1 MVVWI
6 LGLSASGKTA
16 IGKEVYKQIKS
27 GKENVVFL
35 DGDIFR
41 DIMGNDLGHT
51 IQDRRTNAGRIS
63 RFCQYLDSQGIDVV
77 CTVLSIFPDWLKW
90 NRVNIS
96 EYFEVYIRVP
106 FEVLLTRE
114 TKGLYS
120 SALAGEKKN
129 VVGVDIEFPE
139 PVCSDLVIDN
149 SATVDSFESL
159 ASEIV
164 EAIKTNKIE
173 I

>member
-16 IGKEVYKQIKS
+16 IGKEVYRQIKS

-35 DGDIFR
+35 DGDMFR

-96 EYFEVYIRVP
+96 EYFEIYIRVP

-114 TKGLYS
+114 TKGLYK

-129 VVGVDIEFPE
+129 VVGVDIDFPE
-139 PVCSDLVIDN
+139 PVSPDLVVDN
-149 SATVDSFESL
+149 IITVDSFEII
-159 ASEIV
+159 AGEILQ
-164 EAIKTNKIE
+164 AIKKKK
-173 I
+173 

>member
-16 IGKEVYKQIKS
+16 IGKEVYRQIKS

-35 DGDIFR
+35 DGDMFR

-96 EYFEVYIRVP
+96 EYFEIYVRVP
-106 FEVLLTRE
+106 FEVLLIRE
-114 TKGLYS
+114 TKGLYK

-129 VVGVDIEFPE
+129 VVGVDIDFPE
-139 PVCSDLVIDN
+139 PVSPDLVVDN
-149 SATVDSFESL
+149 IITVDSFEII
-159 ASEIV
+159 AGEILQ
-164 EAIKTNKIE
+164 AIKKKK
-173 I
+173 